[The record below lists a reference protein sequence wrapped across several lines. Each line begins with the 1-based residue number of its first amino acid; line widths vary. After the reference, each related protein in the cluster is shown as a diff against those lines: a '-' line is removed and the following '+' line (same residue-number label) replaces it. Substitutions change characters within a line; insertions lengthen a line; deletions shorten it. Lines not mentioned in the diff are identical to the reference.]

1 MKKKYK
7 ILTGIIL
14 TEFISALILKK
25 LGISL
30 ENNFLALV
38 LASIFFVTILISL
51 YMLSKDEDVSPKKRK
66 FCKIFF
72 YFMLFCTTGAII
84 GNLILLIF

>member
-1 MKKKYK
+1 MKRKYK

-30 ENNFLALV
+30 ENNFLALI
-38 LASIFFVTILISL
+38 LASVFFVTILISL
-51 YMLSKDEDVSPKKRK
+51 YILSKDNDVSPKKRK

-72 YFMLFCTTGAII
+72 YFLFFCTAGAII
-84 GNLILLIF
+84 GNLVLLIF